1 MIQIATKS
9 DDSDAETLNM
19 LVRFPLFTI
28 DKLLRIIN
36 ICTVIFAIITL

>member
-19 LVRFPLFTI
+19 LVRFRLFPI
-28 DKLLRIIN
+28 GKLLRIIN
-36 ICTVIFAIITL
+36 ICTVIFDNITL